1 MHQIMRR
8 KRTPVETRC
17 LARTASAVAPV
28 LAGLMALCGLLPVAY
43 SQQESQANAL
53 PRYTVELIVFT
64 YSASDSAGSE
74 IFVPDKPAPAPRA
87 DELTDAD
94 SADEQ
99 MEGPA
104 MAEQPEPTRPGS
116 RRRAQR
122 SDVLRELP
130 TRERVQLQVLEPDE
144 YTMDDIYRHLAR
156 LDAYKPIMRT
166 GWTQTTPE
174 KAVAPAVHLRALADP
189 PLGLDGSFTLYLG
202 RFVHLSVDLALDAD
216 TERSAMNAT
225 DRLIAYGDD
234 RVRNEGVEEFD
245 DFLPRPVRY
254 RIVEDRIMRSGDI
267 RYFDHPRFG
276 VIAKVTKVEENG
288 DNGDM
293 SGSDEQNVAGRSQ

>member
-8 KRTPVETRC
+8 IGKPVEARC
-17 LARTASAVAPV
+17 LARTASAAAPM
-28 LAGLMALCGLLPVAY
+28 LAGLVALCSLFPVAH
-43 SQQESQANAL
+43 SQQQSQANAL

-87 DELTDAD
+87 DELADAD
-94 SADEQ
+94 SADQQ
-99 MEGPA
+99 MENPA
-104 MAEQPEPTRPGS
+104 ISRQPEPTGPGT
-116 RRRAQR
+116 QR

-130 TRERVQLQVLEPDE
+130 TRERVQLQVLERDE
-144 YTMDDIYRHLAR
+144 YTLDDIYSHLAR
-156 LDAYKPIMRT
+156 LDAYEPIMRT

-216 TERSAMNAT
+216 TERPAMNAT

-234 RVRNEGVEEFD
+234 RMRNEEVD

-288 DNGDM
+288 DSGDM